1 MNPPFLCYLKW
12 HARDLLTPSVSTIPL
27 ESACSI
33 AANMIGDRRTS
44 LTPEMLEALTCLK
57 DWEEEHMGLQS

>member
-1 MNPPFLCYLKW
+1 MAC
-12 HARDLLTPSVSTIPL
+12 DLLTPPMSTVVL
-27 ESACSI
+27 ESTFSI

-57 DWEEEHMGLQS
+57 DWEEEHMRLQSWVDDCRH